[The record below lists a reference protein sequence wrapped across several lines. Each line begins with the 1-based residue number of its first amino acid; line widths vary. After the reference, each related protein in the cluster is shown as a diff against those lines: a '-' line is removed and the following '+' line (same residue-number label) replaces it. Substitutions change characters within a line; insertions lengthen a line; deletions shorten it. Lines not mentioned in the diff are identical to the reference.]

1 MKKFTA
7 VTIASVAAIA
17 LFLTGCSQVGAAATI
32 GSTKITLATVQ
43 TSIDT
48 VMAERTGVD
57 TTQMQLET
65 GEELNRSQL
74 RFHLFAGLLK
84 AAAKSV
90 KVTVT
95 KAEIDTRR
103 EVIIQQV
110 GGVANLPQALVG
122 AGIASTDFDIYLEAV
137 LNSEKIQQNFVA
149 AGVPEADIPTKMQEL
164 IVAIGKT
171 NKVTVN
177 PRYGVWNPDS
187 AEVTAAPA
195 AVVSSAEAV
204 KAASTACRTAV
215 QAMADQKNGKLSD
228 AQIFVE
234 LQTIYSWAQKSA
246 EAEILSWATSAGS
259 IIQSGDSQ
267 SAIELLSEIS
277 SICKSAGY

>member
-32 GSTKITLATVQ
+32 GSTKITQATVQ

-65 GEELNRSQL
+65 GENLNRSQL

-84 AAAKSV
+84 AAAASV
-90 KVTVT
+90 KINVT

-103 EVIIQQV
+103 ELIIQQV
-110 GGVANLPQALVG
+110 GGVANLPKALVG
-122 AGIASTDFDIYLEAV
+122 AGIASVDFDVYLEAV
-137 LNSEKIQQNFVA
+137 LNSEKIQKSFAAKGVVA
-149 AGVPEADIPTKMQEL
+149 ADIPTKMQEL

-171 NKVTVN
+171 EKVTVN
-177 PRYGVWNPDS
+177 PRYGVWNAET
-187 AEVTAAPA
+187 AEVTAAVSKVVSPA
-195 AVVSSAEAV
+195 ATPA
-204 KAASTACRTAV
+204 K
-215 QAMADQKNGKLSD
+215 
-228 AQIFVE
+228 
-234 LQTIYSWAQKSA
+234 
-246 EAEILSWATSAGS
+246 
-259 IIQSGDSQ
+259 
-267 SAIELLSEIS
+267 
-277 SICKSAGY
+277 

>member
-1 MKKFTA
+1 LKKFTA

-32 GSTKITLATVQ
+32 GSTKITQATVQ

-84 AAAKSV
+84 AAATSV
-90 KVTVT
+90 KVTVS

-103 EVIIQQV
+103 EVIIQQI
-110 GGVANLPQALVG
+110 GGVDNLPQALVG
-122 AGIASTDFDIYLEAV
+122 AGIASSDFDIYLEAV
-137 LNSEKIQQNFVA
+137 LNSEKIQKSFA
-149 AGVPEADIPTKMQEL
+149 DAGVPEADIPTKMQEL
-164 IVAIGKT
+164 VVATGKT

-177 PRYGVWNPDS
+177 PRYGVWNPDT
-187 AEVTAAPA
+187 AEVTAAVSDVVSPA
-195 AVVSSAEAV
+195 ATPS
-204 KAASTACRTAV
+204 
-215 QAMADQKNGKLSD
+215 N
-228 AQIFVE
+228 
-234 LQTIYSWAQKSA
+234 
-246 EAEILSWATSAGS
+246 
-259 IIQSGDSQ
+259 
-267 SAIELLSEIS
+267 
-277 SICKSAGY
+277 

>member
-1 MKKFTA
+1 LKKFTA

-32 GSTKITLATVQ
+32 GSTKITQATVQ

-48 VMAERTGVD
+48 IMAERTGID
-57 TTQMQLET
+57 TSQMQLET
-65 GEELNRSQL
+65 GEDLNRGQL

-84 AAAKSV
+84 AAATSE

-103 EVIIQQV
+103 QEIIQQI

-137 LNSEKIQQNFVA
+137 LNSEKIQKSYIA
-149 AGVPEADIPTKMQEL
+149 AGVPQADIQAKMQEL
-164 IVAIGKT
+164 VVKTGKT

-177 PRYGVWNPDS
+177 PRYGVWNPDT
-187 AEVTAAPA
+187 AEVTAA
-195 AVVSSAEAV
+195 V
-204 KAASTACRTAV
+204 
-215 QAMADQKNGKLSD
+215 SD
-228 AQIFVE
+228 AV
-234 LQTIYSWAQKSA
+234 SPS
-246 EAEILSWATSAGS
+246 TSN
-259 IIQSGDSQ
+259 
-267 SAIELLSEIS
+267 
-277 SICKSAGY
+277 

>member
-1 MKKFTA
+1 LKKFTA
-7 VTIASVAAIA
+7 VTIASAVAIA

-32 GSTKITLATVQ
+32 GSTKITQATVQ

-65 GEELNRSQL
+65 GENLNRSQL

-84 AAAKSV
+84 AAAASV
-90 KVTVT
+90 KINVT

-110 GGVANLPQALVG
+110 GGVANLPKALVG

-137 LNSEKIQQNFVA
+137 LNSEKIQKSFAA
-149 AGVPEADIPTKMQEL
+149 AGVVEADIPAKMQAL
-164 IVAIGKT
+164 IVETGKK

-177 PRYGVWNPDS
+177 PRYGVWNAET
-187 AEVTAAPA
+187 AEVTAA
-195 AVVSSAEAV
+195 V
-204 KAASTACRTAV
+204 
-215 QAMADQKNGKLSD
+215 SD
-228 AQIFVE
+228 AV
-234 LQTIYSWAQKSA
+234 SPSA
-246 EAEILSWATSAGS
+246 TPA
-259 IIQSGDSQ
+259 
-267 SAIELLSEIS
+267 
-277 SICKSAGY
+277 K

>member
-1 MKKFTA
+1 LKKFTA

-32 GSTKITLATVQ
+32 GSTKITQATVQ

-65 GEELNRSQL
+65 GEDLNRSQL

-84 AAAKSV
+84 AAASDLKI
-90 KVTVT
+90 TVS

-103 EVIIQQV
+103 EVLIQQI
-110 GGVANLPQALVG
+110 GGVSGLPNALVG

-137 LNSEKIQQNFVA
+137 LNSEKIQKSLVD
-149 AGVPEADIPTKMQEL
+149 AGTAEAEIPTKMQA
-164 IVAIGKT
+164 IVVATGKK

-177 PRYGVWNPDS
+177 PRYGVWNPET
-187 AEVTAAPA
+187 AEVTAAVSD
-195 AVVSSAEAV
+195 AVSP
-204 KAASTACRTAV
+204 STA
-215 QAMADQKNGKLSD
+215 K
-228 AQIFVE
+228 
-234 LQTIYSWAQKSA
+234 
-246 EAEILSWATSAGS
+246 
-259 IIQSGDSQ
+259 
-267 SAIELLSEIS
+267 
-277 SICKSAGY
+277 

>member
-1 MKKFTA
+1 LKKFTA

-32 GSTKITLATVQ
+32 GSTKITQATVQ

-57 TTQMQLET
+57 TTQMQLEP

-137 LNSEKIQQNFVA
+137 LNSEKIQQTFVA

-164 IVAIGKT
+164 VVATGKT

-177 PRYGVWNPDS
+177 PRYGVWNPET
-187 AEVTAAPA
+187 AEVTAAVSD
-195 AVVSSAEAV
+195 AVSP
-204 KAASTACRTAV
+204 STA
-215 QAMADQKNGKLSD
+215 K
-228 AQIFVE
+228 
-234 LQTIYSWAQKSA
+234 
-246 EAEILSWATSAGS
+246 
-259 IIQSGDSQ
+259 
-267 SAIELLSEIS
+267 
-277 SICKSAGY
+277 

>member
-1 MKKFTA
+1 LKKFTA

-32 GSTKITLATVQ
+32 GSTKITQATVQ

-84 AAAKSV
+84 AAAAST

-122 AGIASTDFDIYLEAV
+122 AGIASNDFDTYLEAV
-137 LNSEKIQQNFVA
+137 LNSEKIQKNFAA
-149 AGVPEADIPTKMQEL
+149 AGVLEADIPAKMQEL
-164 IVAIGKT
+164 IVATGKSG
-171 NKVTVN
+171 KVTVN
-177 PRYGVWNPDS
+177 PRYGVWNPDT
-187 AEVTAAPA
+187 AEVTAAVSD
-195 AVVSSAEAV
+195 AVSP
-204 KAASTACRTAV
+204 STA
-215 QAMADQKNGKLSD
+215 K
-228 AQIFVE
+228 
-234 LQTIYSWAQKSA
+234 
-246 EAEILSWATSAGS
+246 
-259 IIQSGDSQ
+259 
-267 SAIELLSEIS
+267 
-277 SICKSAGY
+277 

>member
-7 VTIASVAAIA
+7 VTIASAAAIA

-32 GSTKITLATVQ
+32 GSTKITQSTVQ

-84 AAAKSV
+84 AAADSV
-90 KVTVT
+90 KVKVT

-137 LNSEKIQQNFVA
+137 LNSEKIQKTFA
-149 AGVPEADIPTKMQEL
+149 DAGTAEADIPAKMQEL
-164 IVAIGKT
+164 VVATGKSS
-171 NKVTVN
+171 KVTVN
-177 PRYGVWNPDS
+177 PRYGIWNADT
-187 AEVTAAPA
+187 AEVTAG
-195 AVVSSAEAV
+195 
-204 KAASTACRTAV
+204 T
-215 QAMADQKNGKLSD
+215 SD
-228 AQIFVE
+228 AV
-234 LQTIYSWAQKSA
+234 SPSA
-246 EAEILSWATSAGS
+246 SN
-259 IIQSGDSQ
+259 
-267 SAIELLSEIS
+267 
-277 SICKSAGY
+277 